1 MQNFC
6 RESRCRPSC
15 WFGLQPHH
23 SRGDIKSLSRVAASR
38 PQPFF
43 ERLAKRKWLNN
54 PEPLEHIEALTR
66 ETFKRYRRLDGPPYQ
81 LLVSELHRRVLVEYL
96 RAVMRG
102 RIICTSLKMRRRMA
116 GRLRDEGRQIRD
128 LFKDLVSNP
137 ERI

>member
-1 MQNFC
+1 M
-6 RESRCRPSC
+6 
-15 WFGLQPHH
+15 
-23 SRGDIKSLSRVAASR
+23 
-38 PQPFF
+38 
-43 ERLAKRKWLNN
+43 KRKWLTN

-116 GRLRDEGRQIRD
+116 GRLQDEGRQIRD
-128 LFKDLVSNP
+128 LFRDLVSELEHQSINQSVCQ
-137 ERI
+137 